1 MTQVAF
7 KYQLKGDAVS
17 NSQQCALFNCFSIF
31 SVTHYQHV
39 APVQVTTAIALCCKS
54 DQKTTSRTL

>member
-17 NSQQCALFNCFSIF
+17 NSHQCALFNCFFHLFCNPLSTYCSGTSYNSI
-31 SVTHYQHV
+31 V
-39 APVQVTTAIALCCKS
+39 L
-54 DQKTTSRTL
+54 